1 MRFPKAY
8 AGVKKIFTSEILSL
22 ISTILLVIV
31 AAVAAV
37 DESGELPSG
46 KNGAIAVVAIVGLIA
61 LVLGLIATI
70 LQLVGLHSASKNEG
84 AFKTAFF
91 FALIMLIITAVGGAV
106 ATKNEN
112 SIISDL
118 PSLLNIFVFIFT
130 VSGISNLARKLGRED
145 MASCHSSD
153 SDRLYHLSDLPGK
166 SQEDASG
173 VRTGSK
179 QRFYKRLPH
188 LCDSLFHWLNLSD
201 YDGFFSLSLS
211 VILLCPPCWVSMTEL
226 RPAAFPSY
234 FLCMWCRVSMT
245 ELRPA
250 AFPSYFLCLPC

>member
-37 DESGELPSG
+37 SESGELSSG
-46 KNGAIAVVAIVGLIA
+46 KDGAVAVVAIVGLIA
-61 LVLGLIATI
+61 IVLGFISTI
-70 LQLVGLHSASKNEG
+70 LQLVGLHSASKNES

-91 FALIMLIITAVGGAV
+91 FALIMLIVSGIGSAV

-118 PSLLNIFVFIFT
+118 PGLLNIFVFLFT

-145 MASCHSSD
+145 MASFGIKI
-153 SDRLYHLSDLPGK
+153 LVLQIILSILSFVLQVFK
-166 SQEDASG
+166 
-173 VRTGSK
+173 TGS
-179 QRFYKRLPH
+179 LE
-188 LCDSLFHWLNLSD
+188 
-201 YDGFFSLSLS
+201 GVLS
-211 VILLCPPCWVSMTEL
+211 VIAILLTAIVYIIYLIYLAKAKKML
-226 RPAAFPSY
+226 QA
-234 FLCMWCRVSMT
+234 
-245 ELRPA
+245 
-250 AFPSYFLCLPC
+250 